1 MSDHE
6 SQASASDIFAGAA
19 HADDFIEDDT
29 MMSDIRQRPRRSQ
42 LGDEQ
47 GRLIDLPQFQ
57 QQRQAAEAPP
67 AAQTPPAPQTPPSPL
82 PGPAAHPHEGESQ
95 QRQWQVSPPPAAP
108 APTEDAEPAA
118 PVEDDD
124 DELFSDPAKLLSNQ
138 ATVQPTEKATTG
150 LRGVL
155 ARVGLNVKPSAAE
168 TKEREHAARLAG
180 YEAQVRQ
187 ATYPRCIRVLV
198 ANKKGGAGKTP
209 TAINLAGCIASVR
222 GGQTA
227 VWEVS
232 DDPGALTYR
241 TEGEPTYGVG
251 ELVRDVDKITSAG
264 QLGGYTAPQTSF
276 AAVIGSV
283 GRRPRLTR
291 DNVVAVSGLLDEFY
305 AVQVMDSG
313 NQPTSSAFQGAAEV
327 ADVLVIPLLNAG
339 DSALEAVQLLDE
351 LRAGDEHSRYLADHA
366 IAVRLTDGR
375 MEHDRV
381 SRSIEKLLHRNGVQT
396 LVQVPFDHHIAERGQ
411 ITYSKLQP
419 ATREAFVTLA
429 AHVVTAAQAAVRKA

>member
-6 SQASASDIFAGAA
+6 PQASASDIFAGAA
-19 HADDFIEDDT
+19 HAADFIEDDT

-42 LGDEQ
+42 LGEE

-57 QQRQAAEAPP
+57 QQRQADDES

-82 PGPAAHPHEGESQ
+82 PGPAAQPAATGEQ
-95 QRQWQVSPPPAAP
+95 QTQWSAAAPIGGPPPAAP
-108 APTEDAEPAA
+108 AEPA
-118 PVEDDD
+118 EDDD
-124 DELFSDPAKLLSNQ
+124 EELFIDPARLLSNQ
-138 ATVQPTEKATTG
+138 ATVQPTEKATKG
-150 LRGVL
+150 LRGAL

-168 TKEREHAARLAG
+168 VKEREHAARLAG

-187 ATYPRCIRVLV
+187 ATYPRCVRVLV
-198 ANKKGGAGKTP
+198 ANKKGGTGKTP
-209 TAINLAGCIASVR
+209 TAIGLAGCIASVR

-241 TEGEPTYGVG
+241 TEGEPTYGLG

-291 DNVVAVSGLLDEFY
+291 ENVVAVSGLLDEFY
-305 AVQVMDSG
+305 SVQVMDSG

-351 LRAGDEHSRYLADHA
+351 LRAGDAHSKYLAEHA

-381 SRSIEKLLHRNGVQT
+381 SRSIEKLLHRNGVKT
-396 LVQVPFDHHIAERGQ
+396 LVQVPFDQHIAERGQ
-411 ITYSKLQP
+411 ITYNKLQQS
-419 ATREAFVTLA
+419 TREAFVTLA
-429 AHVVTAAQAAVRKA
+429 AHVVSAAQAAVRKA

>member
-19 HADDFIEDDT
+19 HAADFIEDDT
-29 MMSDIRQRPRRSQ
+29 IMPDIRQRPRRSQ
-42 LGDEQ
+42 AGDE

-57 QQRQAAEAPP
+57 QQRQADEES
-67 AAQTPPAPQTPPSPL
+67 AAQTPAAPQTPPSPL
-82 PGPAAHPHEGESQ
+82 PGPAAQPAAAGEQ
-95 QRQWQVSPPPAAP
+95 PTQWSVAATMSGPPPAAP
-108 APTEDAEPAA
+108 AEDD
-118 PVEDDD
+118 DDD
-124 DELFSDPAKLLSNQ
+124 DELFVDPARLLSSQ
-138 ATVQPTEKATTG
+138 ATVQPTAKATKG
-150 LRGVL
+150 LRGAL

-168 TKEREHAARLAG
+168 VKEREHEARLAG

-187 ATYPRCIRVLV
+187 ATYPRCVRVLV
-198 ANKKGGAGKTP
+198 ANKKGGTGKTP
-209 TAINLAGCIASVR
+209 TAVNLAGCIASVR

-241 TEGEPTYGVG
+241 TEGEPTYGLG

-291 DNVVAVSGLLDEFY
+291 ENVVAVSGLLDEFY

-351 LRAGDEHSRYLADHA
+351 LRAGDEHSKYLADHA

-396 LVQVPFDHHIAERGQ
+396 LVQVPFDQHIAERGQ